1 MSYSELAVQKMRFG
15 TLAAAGI
22 HRRTEWFKDELGNPS
37 RQVGDIGNER
47 PVAVQHRAP
56 HRISPRPQNAGQG
69 KK

>member
-1 MSYSELAVQKMRFG
+1 MSYSELVMQKMRFG
-15 TLAAAGI
+15 SMAAAGV

-37 RQVGDIGNER
+37 RQVGDIGNGR

-56 HRISPRPQNAGQG
+56 HHNGSSSPNAGQG